1 MGNIGTVLRFGA
13 QYLRRYQARL
23 VAGILLGILF
33 GLTTASFVWATKVMI
48 GRMTPETP
56 AAAVAA
62 TETNLPA
69 TNVVATGFISQLKSE
84 AKVLKA
90 RVGRLKARAETGSD
104 QFVDPW
110 LPKMGRPI
118 DWRQF
123 LGGLLCLPILVAL
136 RGFCGYLST
145 YCLSW
150 VSERVVNDLRCDVL
164 AKLSG
169 LSLDFFNRATMGDLL
184 TRVNGDTSMLQR
196 CLSLGVADLIQ
207 QPVTLI
213 GLAAALCVM
222 DPELTL
228 LALLFVPLCVVPV
241 IVLGRKVRKSTTQ
254 GWDKSIS
261 QSSLLVEILSGIRVV
276 KAFGLE
282 NLQVRRFREISR
294 GVLHFTLK
302 TVRVREQIN
311 PIIETVSM
319 LGLGLL
325 ILYIVHQQRRIDD
338 IVGYL
343 TGIILIYTP
352 IKKIAGLHMLFQQTR
367 IGVERLTGILSEQ
380 PTIKELPDAKP
391 VTGFHGSIKFENV
404 DFSYAN
410 APVLRN
416 ITLEIPRGQKLGIA
430 GESGSGKSTLLN
442 LVFRFYDPTAGAIRM
457 DGLDLRGARID
468 DLRKQMALV
477 SQEIVLFNETVAE
490 NIAYGKPGAT
500 RGEIEAAA
508 RAASA
513 HEFILQMPQGYD
525 TPVGERGVTLSGG
538 QRQRLAIA
546 RAFIRN
552 APLLVLDEATA
563 SLDSQAEAE
572 VQAAINRLEE
582 NRTVICVAHRLS
594 TLATMDRIIVLT
606 SGRIVEQGTFS
617 ELLRQNGIFAAMA
630 RKQGIDSLA

>member
-1 MGNIGTVLRFGA
+1 MGNIGTVFRFGA
-13 QYLRRYQARL
+13 QYLRRYRTRL
-23 VAGILLGILF
+23 IAGILLGVLF
-33 GLTTASFVWATKVMI
+33 GLTTASFVWATKVLI
-48 GRMTPETP
+48 GRMTPELP
-56 AAAVAA
+56 AAVAA
-62 TETNLPA
+62 TETNLSA
-69 TNVVATGFISQLKSE
+69 TNAIATGLMGQLK
-84 AKVLKA
+84 ADARALKVTVKKI
-90 RVGRLKARAETGSD
+90 KARAETASD
-104 QFVDPW
+104 RWVDPW

-123 LGGLLCLPILVAL
+123 LGGLLFLPILVAL

-164 AKLSG
+164 EKLSG

-184 TRVNGDTSMLQR
+184 TRVNGDTAMLQR

-213 GLAAALCVM
+213 GLIIALTVM
-222 DPELTL
+222 DPQLTL

-241 IVLGRKVRKSTTQ
+241 VVLGRKVRKTTTQ
-254 GWDKSIS
+254 GWGRSIS

-282 NLQVRRFREISR
+282 KLQVRRFREVSR

-302 TVRVREQIN
+302 TIRAREQIN

-319 LGLGLL
+319 FGLGLL
-325 ILYIVHQQRRIDD
+325 ILYIVHEHRNIDD
-338 IVGYL
+338 IVAYL
-343 TGIILIYTP
+343 TGVIIIYTP
-352 IKKIAGLHMLFQQTR
+352 IKKISGLHILFQQTR
-367 IGVERLTGILSEQ
+367 IGVERLTHILAEQ
-380 PTIKELPDAKP
+380 PTIKESPGAKA
-391 VTGFHGSIKFENV
+391 VAGFRSSIKFENV
-404 DFSYAN
+404 GFSYGN
-410 APVLRN
+410 TPVLQN
-416 ITLEIPRGQKLGIA
+416 IQLEIPRGQKLGVA

-442 LVFRFYDPTAGAIRM
+442 LIFRFYDPTAGAIRM
-457 DGLDLRGARID
+457 DGLDLREARID

-513 HEFILQMPQGYD
+513 HEFILQMAQGYD
-525 TPVGERGVTLSGG
+525 TSVGERGVTLSGG

-546 RAFIRN
+546 RAFIRD

-572 VQAAINRLEE
+572 VQAAINKLEE

-594 TLATMDRIIVLT
+594 TLAKMDRIVVLLR
-606 SGRIVEQGTFS
+606 GQIVEQGTFD
-617 ELLRQNGIFAAMA
+617 ELLRRDGVFAAMA
-630 RKQGIDSLA
+630 ARQGIFGGKV

>member
-1 MGNIGTVLRFGA
+1 MGNIGPVLRFGA
-13 QYLRRYQARL
+13 QYLRRYWPRFVTGL
-23 VAGILLGILF
+23 VLGILF

-48 GRMTPETP
+48 GRMTPATTQATP
-56 AAAVAA
+56 AEINLSPTNPPAPAVTSGMK
-62 TETNLPA
+62 TEA
-69 TNVVATGFISQLKSE
+69 RAIKLKL
-84 AKVLKA
+84 AGLKA
-90 RVGRLKARAETGSD
+90 KAEVVTNE
-104 QFVDPW
+104 FVDPW

-123 LGGLLCLPILVAL
+123 LGGLLFLPILVAL

-150 VSERVVNDLRCDVL
+150 VSEHVVNDLRCDVL
-164 AKLSG
+164 EKLSG
-169 LSLDFFNRATMGDLL
+169 LSLDFFNRATMGDLI
-184 TRVNGDTSMLQR
+184 TRVNGDTGMLQR
-196 CLSLGVADLIQ
+196 CLSLGIADLVQ
-207 QPVTLI
+207 QPVTLF
-213 GLAAALCVM
+213 GLIIALTVM
-222 DPELTL
+222 DPQLTV

-241 IVLGRKVRKSTTQ
+241 ILLGRKVRKSTTR
-254 GWDKSIS
+254 GWGESIS

-282 NLQVRRFREISR
+282 SLQVRRFRKISR

-302 TVRVREQIN
+302 TVRAREQIN

-325 ILYIVHQQRRIDD
+325 ILYIVQQQKRIDD
-338 IVGYL
+338 VVGYL
-343 TGIILIYTP
+343 TGVIIIYTP
-352 IKKIAGLHMLFQQTR
+352 IKKISGLHILFQQTR
-367 IGVERLTGILSEQ
+367 IGVERLTHILAEQ
-380 PTIKELPDAKP
+380 PTIQESPQARP
-391 VTGFHGSIKFENV
+391 VPGFHHSIRFENV
-404 DFSYAN
+404 DFSYGN
-410 APVLRN
+410 ATVLHD
-416 ITLEIPRGQKLGIA
+416 ISLEIPRGQKLGVA

-442 LVFRFYDPTAGAIRM
+442 LIFRFYDPTAGAIRF
-457 DGLDLRGARID
+457 DGLDLREARID
-468 DLRKQMALV
+468 DLRQQMALV
-477 SQEIVLFNETVAE
+477 SQEVVLFNETVAE

-508 RAASA
+508 RAAFA
-513 HEFILQMPQGYD
+513 HDFISQMPQGYD

-572 VQAAINRLEE
+572 VQTAIERLEE

-594 TLATMDRIIVLT
+594 TLAKMDRIIVL
-606 SGRIVEQGTFS
+606 SRGQIVEQGAFD
-617 ELLRQNGIFAAMA
+617 ELLRRGGMFTGMAA
-630 RKQGIDSLA
+630 RQGILPG